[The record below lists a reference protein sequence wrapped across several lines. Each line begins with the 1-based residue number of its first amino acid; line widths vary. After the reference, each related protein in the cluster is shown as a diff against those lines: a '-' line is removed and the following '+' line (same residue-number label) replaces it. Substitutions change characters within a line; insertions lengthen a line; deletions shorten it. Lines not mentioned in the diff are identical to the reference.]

1 MKKLFPSV
9 LFVFLM
15 TLSAQAVYV
24 DSLKIIPTNPT
35 SVDTVKVIAFTTLVS
50 SPCPLKTSSVEV
62 IDDTIKVRAS
72 HNLGPFWLFCNSI
85 DTLILGV
92 FEPGNYELH
101 YHLMD
106 TTFTVTYDI
115 DTILF
120 TVQQASGL
128 QFIDNQDPEIF
139 IYPVPATTEITIK
152 LPYSNDGYHIEIYSN
167 IGQRI
172 KTTYT
177 KKEAISIDLSDIPGG
192 LYYIVIHDGYFRR
205 WTKKII
211 KGSP

>member
-1 MKKLFPSV
+1 MPI
-9 LFVFLM
+9 
-15 TLSAQAVYV
+15 

-35 SVDTVKVIAFTTLVS
+35 SVDTVKVVAYVWVAST
-50 SPCPLKTSSVEV
+50 PCSLKSSSVEV
-62 IDDTIKVRAS
+62 IDDTIKVMAS
-72 HNLGPFWLFCNSI
+72 YNSGPFMLFCYSI
-85 DTLILGV
+85 DTLIMGV
-92 FEPGNYELH
+92 FEPGNKELH
-101 YHLMD
+101 YYYMD
-106 TTFTVTYDI
+106 TTFTETWDI

-128 QFIDNQDPEIF
+128 QFIDNRDPEIL

-152 LPYSNDGYHIEIYSN
+152 LPYPNDGYHIGIYSN

-177 KKEAISIDLSDIPGG
+177 EKEAISVDLSDIPGG

-211 KGSP
+211 KGLP

>member
-115 DTILF
+115 DTI
-120 TVQQASGL
+120 
-128 QFIDNQDPEIF
+128 
-139 IYPVPATTEITIK
+139 
-152 LPYSNDGYHIEIYSN
+152 
-167 IGQRI
+167 
-172 KTTYT
+172 
-177 KKEAISIDLSDIPGG
+177 
-192 LYYIVIHDGYFRR
+192 
-205 WTKKII
+205 
-211 KGSP
+211 

>member
-1 MKKLFPSV
+1 MS
-9 LFVFLM
+9 
-15 TLSAQAVYV
+15 
-24 DSLKIIPTNPT
+24 
-35 SVDTVKVIAFTTLVS
+35 
-50 SPCPLKTSSVEV
+50 
-62 IDDTIKVRAS
+62 
-72 HNLGPFWLFCNSI
+72 
-85 DTLILGV
+85 
-92 FEPGNYELH
+92 
-101 YHLMD
+101 
-106 TTFTVTYDI
+106 FTVTYDI

-128 QFIDNQDPEIF
+128 QFIDNRDPEVSV
-139 IYPVPATTEITIK
+139 YPVPATTEITIK

-192 LYYIVIHDGYFRR
+192 LYYIIIHDGYFRL